1 MNTSLQVN
9 ISNKKQ
15 YLYVWL
21 DILGFSDILDKQDSY
36 KELINLLKYFR
47 NKFESI
53 ELTTKTLTISDG
65 IVLIFE
71 LNEELDSLNKIF
83 QNIAKIQEEFVLEKN
98 YFLRG
103 GMAVGTI
110 EENEQDDGLKYLIS
124 NALSKAYNLESK
136 FVKYPIIATSKSEID
151 KLNEFY
157 FKEKGLNEFG
167 LIKSYS
173 TTSKTEKEE
182 YLYFIDFMSNKKFE
196 DILKEGLKKHQSS
209 PQVLEKYIWLYR
221 YYNQKFESSGDS
233 HIGGVAL

>member
-1 MNTSLQVN
+1 MNTLPQLN
-9 ISNKKQ
+9 ISNNNK

-36 KELINLLKYFR
+36 KELIELLKDFR
-47 NKFESI
+47 NKFEGI
-53 ELTTKTLTISDG
+53 ELTKKTLTISDG

-71 LNEELDSLNKIF
+71 LNDNINSLNEIF
-83 QNIAKIQEEFVLEKN
+83 KNIAKIQEEFVLEKN

-136 FVKYPIIATSKSEID
+136 FVKYPVIATNESEIK
-151 KLNEFY
+151 KLNQLY
-157 FKEKGLNEFG
+157 FAEEGIEQFG
-167 LIKSYS
+167 LLKSYS
-173 TTSKTEKEE
+173 TSSKSEKKEHI
-182 YLYFIDFMSNKKFE
+182 YFIDFISDKRFE
-196 DILKEGLKKHQSS
+196 SILKVGLKKHQSS

-221 YYNQKFESSGDS
+221 YYNQKFESNTNS
-233 HIGGVAL
+233 HIGGISL

>member
-1 MNTSLQVN
+1 MNASPQVN

-47 NKFESI
+47 NKFESM
-53 ELTTKTLTISDG
+53 ELTTKTLTVSDG

-71 LNEELDSLNKIF
+71 LNEDTDSLSKIF
-83 QNIAKIQEEFVLEKN
+83 QNIATIQEEFVLEKK

-136 FVKYPIIATSKSEID
+136 FVKYPVIATSKSEID

-157 FKEKGLNEFG
+157 FGEKDLENFG
-167 LIKSYS
+167 LQKSYS
-173 TTSKTEKEE
+173 TSSKTGKEE
-182 YLYFIDFMSNKKFE
+182 YIYFIDFMNDKRFE
-196 DILKEGLKKHQSS
+196 DILKVGLKKYQPS

-221 YYNQKFESSGDS
+221 YYNQKFESNVNG
-233 HIGGVAL
+233 HIRGISL